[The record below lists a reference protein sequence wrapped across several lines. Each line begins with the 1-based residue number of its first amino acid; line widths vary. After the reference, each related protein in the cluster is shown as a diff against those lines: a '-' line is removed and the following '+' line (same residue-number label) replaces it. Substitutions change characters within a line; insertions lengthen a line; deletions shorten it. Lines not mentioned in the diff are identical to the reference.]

1 MKTASWLGPEPRRS
15 YADSAPSFC
24 IQNSGFMFEKLGRF
38 EIKGLLGRGA
48 MGEVYLGIDPAL
60 GREVAVKTIL
70 ASTAQ
75 GDDAKQRFAREA
87 KAAGVL
93 NHPNIVTIYEFG
105 EDQGVLF
112 IAMERV
118 RGQDLEEML
127 RQRSITPREAL
138 EVLAQVCDGLEFAH
152 RNHVIHRDI
161 KPSNVRVLRD
171 GRRTQAKVMDFGVAR
186 LKDSE
191 LTATGTVVGTVSY
204 MAPEYIRTG
213 KPDGRSDLFAVGVM
227 LYECISS
234 RRPFEGDTTPTI
246 LYKIVNE
253 APDPV
258 DLSQLREI
266 SPAIRSVL
274 DKALTKDP
282 DQRYQTADEFA
293 HALRAAKD
301 PTWPGQVK
309 DDTIRIEARTQTQ
322 VLPPPVVQLRAAAT
336 VAAIITGPAPKP
348 ARSNVALIV
357 VLVGMIGLGVLA
369 GGGFLF
375 YKLLSARKPALAAVN
390 EPPQEFPTEPNPAPR
405 NPEGTPTVKLLMA
418 TEPVPQPQV
427 QPQAQPQVKPPPQ
440 LKPQAMPQPQ
450 LKPQAAP
457 PPQPQPQATLQPQLK
472 LPPPIITYN
481 PEPKPVQSVAEPPG
495 PSGLPAQEQKNLAN
509 VSLSEA
515 IRLAD
520 SDPNRAIE
528 GLRRAVAADPLNPN
542 AYAWLAVI
550 LYERG
555 RYQEIPAVIAQ
566 AKQHG
571 IPRARLLSN
580 MRFKMVMQNERL
592 NHRIPGGTGGDE

>member
-1 MKTASWLGPEPRRS
+1 
-15 YADSAPSFC
+15 
-24 IQNSGFMFEKLGRF
+24 MFEKLGRF

-48 MGEVYLGIDPAL
+48 MGEVYLGIDPSL

-70 ASTAQ
+70 ATAAQ

-87 KAAGVL
+87 RAAGVL

-105 EDQGVLF
+105 EDQGVLY

-127 RQRSITPREAL
+127 RQRSITPGEAL

-152 RNHVIHRDI
+152 RNNVIHRDI

-191 LTATGTVVGTVSY
+191 MTATGTVVGTVSY

-227 LYECISS
+227 LYECMSG

-253 APDPV
+253 PPDPV
-258 DLSQLREI
+258 DLSQIREI

-274 DKALTKDP
+274 DKALAKNP
-282 DQRYQTADEFA
+282 DERYQTADEFA

-301 PTWPGQVK
+301 PTWQGQVK
-309 DDTIRIEARTQTQ
+309 DDTIRIVAKTQTHA
-322 VLPPPVVQLRAAAT
+322 LPPPLAQQSQATATAAM
-336 VAAIITGPAPKP
+336 PAPKP
-348 ARSNVALIV
+348 ARSNMALIV
-357 VLVGMIGLGVLA
+357 ILVGVVGLGVLA
-369 GGGFLF
+369 GGGLLF
-375 YKLLSARKPALAAVN
+375 YKLVRAGKPATATITEPSQENPTETAPAPKTPEAPPTVKPLAAV
-390 EPPQEFPTEPNPAPR
+390 
-405 NPEGTPTVKLLMA
+405 TPI
-418 TEPVPQPQV
+418 PQPES
-427 QPQAQPQVKPPPQ
+427 
-440 LKPQAMPQPQ
+440 L
-450 LKPQAAP
+450 
-457 PPQPQPQATLQPQLK
+457 PQPQPQPQPLPKPQPKPQPQL
-472 LPPPIITYN
+472 PPPVITEN
-481 PEPKPVQSVAEPPG
+481 PPAPESRPIPEP
-495 PSGLPAQEQKNLAN
+495 SGSAALASQEQKNAAN

-520 SDPNRAIE
+520 SDPGRAIE
-528 GLRRAVAADPLNPN
+528 GLRRAVTADPGNTN

-550 LYERG
+550 LYEQG
-555 RYQEIPAVIAQ
+555 HYGEIPAVIAK
-566 AKQHG
+566 ARQHG
-571 IPRARLLSN
+571 IPRARLMSN
-580 MRFKMVMQNERL
+580 MRFKMIMQNDKL

>member
-1 MKTASWLGPEPRRS
+1 
-15 YADSAPSFC
+15 
-24 IQNSGFMFEKLGRF
+24 MFEKLGRF

-48 MGEVYLGIDPAL
+48 MGEVYLGIDPSI
-60 GREVAVKTIL
+60 GREVAIKTIL
-70 ASTAQ
+70 ATAAE
-75 GDDAKQRFAREA
+75 GEDAKLRFAREA

-127 RQRSITPREAL
+127 RQRSITPGEAL
-138 EVLAQVCDGLEFAH
+138 EVLAQVCDGLDFAH
-152 RNHVIHRDI
+152 SNHVIHRDI

-191 LTATGTVVGTVSY
+191 MTATGTVVGTVSY

-227 LYECISS
+227 LYECMSG

-253 APDPV
+253 PPDPV

-274 DKALTKDP
+274 DKALAKDP

-301 PTWPGQVK
+301 PSWQGQIK
-309 DDTIRIEARTQTQ
+309 DATIRIEARTQAKAVPPQ
-322 VLPPPVVQLRAAAT
+322 VPRPREAATTAVRATKSTGPSVALIAILIGVVGLGVLGGGGFLAYKWFSARKQALAAIEGPAQGSPAETEPPPPAEVPLAVTPSLPEPQPEPEPQPKPQPKPQPVPKPQPLPVPQPKPQPQPKLPPPVITDNPPVAAA
-336 VAAIITGPAPKP
+336 KP
-348 ARSNVALIV
+348 I
-357 VLVGMIGLGVLA
+357 
-369 GGGFLF
+369 
-375 YKLLSARKPALAAVN
+375 
-390 EPPQEFPTEPNPAPR
+390 Q
-405 NPEGTPTVKLLMA
+405 
-418 TEPVPQPQV
+418 PVP
-427 QPQAQPQVKPPPQ
+427 
-440 LKPQAMPQPQ
+440 
-450 LKPQAAP
+450 
-457 PPQPQPQATLQPQLK
+457 
-472 LPPPIITYN
+472 
-481 PEPKPVQSVAEPPG
+481 E
-495 PSGLPAQEQKNLAN
+495 PSGSSGPPNQNQKNVAN

-520 SDPNRAIE
+520 SDPNRSIE
-528 GLRRAVAADPLNPN
+528 GLRKAIAADPGNAS
-542 AYAWLAVI
+542 AYAWLVVV
-550 LYERG
+550 LYGQG
-555 RYQEIPAVIAQ
+555 RYSEIPAVLAN
-566 AKQHG
+566 ARQHG
-571 IPRARLLSN
+571 ISRDRLMSN
-580 MRFKMVMQNERL
+580 LRFKMAMQNDKL

>member
-1 MKTASWLGPEPRRS
+1 
-15 YADSAPSFC
+15 
-24 IQNSGFMFEKLGRF
+24 MFEKLGRF
-38 EIKGLLGRGA
+38 DIKGLLGRGA
-48 MGEVYLGIDPAL
+48 MGEVYLGVDPSI

-70 ASTAQ
+70 ATSAQ
-75 GDDAKQRFAREA
+75 GEDAKQRFAREA

-105 EDQGVLF
+105 EDQGVLY

-127 RQRSITPREAL
+127 QQRSITPGEAL
-138 EVLAQVCDGLEFAH
+138 EVLAQICDGLEFAH

-171 GRRTQAKVMDFGVAR
+171 GRRIQAKIMDFGVAR

-191 LTATGTVVGTVSY
+191 MTATGTVVGTVSY

-213 KPDGRSDLFAVGVM
+213 RPDGRSDLWAVGVM
-227 LYECISS
+227 LYECMSG

-253 APDPV
+253 PPDPV

-274 DKALTKDP
+274 DRALSKDP
-282 DQRYQTADEFA
+282 DERYQTADELA

-301 PTWPGQVK
+301 PTWQGQIK
-309 DDTIRIEARTQTQ
+309 DATIRLEAKTQTQ
-322 VLPPPVVQLRAAAT
+322 ALPPTVGQPTVSAPRA
-336 VAAIITGPAPKP
+336 VPPPKTS
-348 ARSNVALIV
+348 RSRLALILALVAV
-357 VLVGMIGLGVLA
+357 VGLGAVG

-375 YKLLSARKPALAAVN
+375 YKWASLRKLALVAGEA
-390 EPPQEFPTEPNPAPR
+390 PLQEGPGEEVPNPASPEEPSQALPPVSAPTAVAKPLAPAETPAPSQPR
-405 NPEGTPTVKLLMA
+405 LP
-418 TEPVPQPQV
+418 
-427 QPQAQPQVKPPPQ
+427 AQP
-440 LKPQAMPQPQ
+440 
-450 LKPQAAP
+450 
-457 PPQPQPQATLQPQLK
+457 K
-472 LPPPIITYN
+472 LPPPVITEA
-481 PEPKPVQSVAEPPG
+481 PPAAAPKPVPEPLAAEVPSPPM
-495 PSGLPAQEQKNLAN
+495 QKNVSN
-509 VSLSEA
+509 VTLSEA

-528 GLRRAVAADPLNPN
+528 GLRRVVAGDPTNTN
-542 AYAWLAVI
+542 AYAWLAVV
-550 LYERG
+550 LYEQG
-555 RYQEIPAVIAQ
+555 RYQEIPPVIAK
-566 AKQHG
+566 ARQHG
-571 IPRARLLSN
+571 IPRARLMSN
-580 MRFKMVMQNERL
+580 MRFKMIVQNDKL

>member
-1 MKTASWLGPEPRRS
+1 MRSQLGPQPRKA
-15 YADSAPSFC
+15 YPDSAPPFC
-24 IQNSGFMFEKLGRF
+24 IQNGAFMFEKLGRF

-60 GREVAVKTIL
+60 GREVAIKTIL
-70 ASTAQ
+70 ATAAQ
-75 GDDAKQRFAREA
+75 GEDAKLRFAREA
-87 KAAGVL
+87 RAAGVL

-127 RQRSITPREAL
+127 RQRSITAGEAL

-152 RNHVIHRDI
+152 RNNVIHRDI

-171 GRRTQAKVMDFGVAR
+171 GRRIQAKVMDFGVAR

-191 LTATGTVVGTVSY
+191 MTATGTVVGTVSY

-227 LYECISS
+227 LYECISG

-253 APDPV
+253 PPDPV
-258 DLSQLREI
+258 DLSQLKEI

-274 DKALTKDP
+274 DKALAKDP
-282 DQRYQTADEFA
+282 DQRYQTADDFA

-301 PTWPGQVK
+301 PTWQGQVK
-309 DDTIRIEARTQTQ
+309 DATIRIEARTQASTLRPPEIPSNAAPTAALKAPPTVFVQPKPAGSSRALIAAGLGVVVLGALGGGGFLAYRVISARKAALAIAEEPAAVKPQTLPPPKPTKGNPKPLAQATPVPTPPVQAAPQ
-322 VLPPPVVQLRAAAT
+322 VPPQPQSTPQAQVLPQAKPQSRPQLPPPV
-336 VAAIITGPAPKP
+336 IT
-348 ARSNVALIV
+348 
-357 VLVGMIGLGVLA
+357 
-369 GGGFLF
+369 
-375 YKLLSARKPALAAVN
+375 
-390 EPPQEFPTEPNPAPR
+390 ENP
-405 NPEGTPTVKLLMA
+405 
-418 TEPVPQPQV
+418 
-427 QPQAQPQVKPPPQ
+427 
-440 LKPQAMPQPQ
+440 
-450 LKPQAAP
+450 
-457 PPQPQPQATLQPQLK
+457 
-472 LPPPIITYN
+472 
-481 PEPKPVQSVAEPPG
+481 PEPKPAPEPPVAQ
-495 PSGLPAQEQKNLAN
+495 GLPPQEQKNVAN

-520 SDPNRAIE
+520 SDPARAIE
-528 GLRRAVAADPLNPN
+528 GLRKVIAVDPGNPN

-550 LYERG
+550 LYEQG
-555 RYQEIPAVIAQ
+555 RYQEIPAVL
-566 AKQHG
+566 AKARQHG

-580 MRFKMVMQNERL
+580 MRFKMIVQNDRL
-592 NHRIPGGTGGDE
+592 NHRIPGGTGADE